1 MIPVARAEGAENVD
15 LVGRNV
21 LAYFTRRE
29 HAERARSVLR
39 QEGFDTVQLD
49 RISRYGGESAQEL
62 HSPLTGNIDSLADL
76 SAGADTD
83 GGDAGALIAADTSAS
98 GLAHGHDY
106 DPGIQERTWV
116 VTVVTGEDRINRAVQ
131 ILEDTGGT
139 V

>member
-1 MIPVARAEGAENVD
+1 MD

-29 HAERARSVLR
+29 QAERARSVLR
-39 QEGFDTVQLD
+39 QEGFDTVQVD
-49 RISRYGGESAQEL
+49 RIGRYGGESSQAL
-62 HSPLTGNIDSLADL
+62 HNPLTGNIESLADL

-83 GGDAGALIAADTSAS
+83 GSDAGVLIAADTSAS
-98 GLAHGHDY
+98 GLAHGHDF
-106 DPGIQERTWV
+106 DPDIEERAWL